1 MLIEKKSDRHLE
13 MKTLTVSVGI
23 NFLAFIFGIVVQ
35 SCLFSL
41 LCFVISYAVGSYAT
55 TAIVYFLLV
64 TACCFI
70 AMKFH
75 PELRSIRGFPAFA
88 LGFVLYGCISVLV
101 LYFADTLPSDPAQP
115 GDSLFFF

>member
-1 MLIEKKSDRHLE
+1 MISEKTDRYFE

-23 NFLAFIFGIVVQ
+23 NFLAFIFGVVVQ
-35 SCLFSL
+35 SFLFSL
-41 LCFVISYAVGSYAT
+41 LCFVISYAVESYAT

-75 PELRSIRGFPAFA
+75 PELRSIRGFPVFA
-88 LGFVLYGCISVLV
+88 LGFVLYGIISVLV
-101 LYFADTLPSDPAQP
+101 LYFADTLPSDPGQS